1 MFLGYIETGLSLPI
15 EGSLFWIEIALMVA
29 ISIRFARGAS
39 KLRSFL
45 NAQDASIRGGEV
57 PEDLE

>member
-1 MFLGYIETGLSLPI
+1 MPV

-39 KLRSFL
+39 KLRSFPNL
-45 NAQDASIRGGEV
+45 VNTEDAQIQEGKMPADME
-57 PEDLE
+57 

>member
-1 MFLGYIETGLSLPI
+1 
-15 EGSLFWIEIALMVA
+15 LFWIEIALMVV

-45 NAQDASIRGGEV
+45 SLVDTETPGSKEGEV